1 MSDKTSNSSK
11 TSVERV
17 NSAEV
22 TVSKPTTPRPPVSK
36 K

>member
-1 MSDKTSNSSK
+1 MSNTS
-11 TSVERV
+11 TERV

>member
-1 MSDKTSNSSK
+1 MSEKTTNTSK

-22 TVSKPTTPRPPVSK
+22 ATSKPTTPRPPVHK